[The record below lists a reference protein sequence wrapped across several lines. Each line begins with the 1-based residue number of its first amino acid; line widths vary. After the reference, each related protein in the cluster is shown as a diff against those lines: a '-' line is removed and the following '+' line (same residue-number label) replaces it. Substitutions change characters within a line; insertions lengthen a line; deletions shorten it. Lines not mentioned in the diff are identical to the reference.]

1 MGVGD
6 IEETHFRSETVESV
20 AADAGGTLA
29 NIFDFVIETFQL
41 VSILKR
47 RWAKIES
54 KQPRPQDSSDM
65 CWLERM
71 VGRRQLMRP
80 QDTSATTH
88 ARYHSVGRSCLN
100 VINAPPTKEASSLAL
115 YHPP

>member
-1 MGVGD
+1 M
-6 IEETHFRSETVESV
+6 
-20 AADAGGTLA
+20 AADAVGTLA
-29 NIFDFVIETFQL
+29 SKYNFVIETFQL

-47 RWAKIES
+47 RWAKIEV

-88 ARYHSVGRSCLN
+88 ARYNSVGRLCLN
-100 VINAPPTKEASSLAL
+100 VINALPTKKSA
-115 YHPP
+115 H